1 MTKSIKRIPHPSGK
15 DENVG
20 GLFSKEFI
28 VDMEVGRLSSD
39 SPLAQRAIDI
49 ANSTSYWNSIR
60 KRVTERIYVPTENPL
75 DSDNKANITIPNIL
89 PHGTVTRRTVE
100 PMMVTMCSTKLN
112 RIGTE
117 LKTRIKAPK
126 GWKIVGADFDGQ
138 ELQIAST
145 YADKW
150 EGGFIGAS
158 PMTYIILAGSKEKG
172 TDAHTLLSKKI
183 NTDRDTAK
191 GVGFA
196 ILYGAG
202 SLTIANTIKKKFK
215 DRNEAELRGFGE
227 EAIKFKKGLKD
238 SDGYYYG
245 GTDSGCYNFMENIAL
260 RSRIPTLPCL
270 KTKISTALRPNV
282 VDNKFVT
289 GRVNWTIQASGAE
302 VLSIFL
308 TSVHWLANYFKIPA
322 QFIISIHDET
332 WFMVPEKFAE
342 QFCVIF
348 QMAHLY
354 TWSRFHY
361 GVGINDLPLSR
372 AFFSSVAIDERIRKT
387 PKEKTITPSHPE
399 GINEPSGE
407 EFSMKQMNELGWVKK
422 LETRKQLIE
431 KGIL

>member
-1 MTKSIKRIPHPSGK
+1 MVLTKIPHPSGK

-20 GLFSKEFI
+20 GLFSKEFV

-39 SPLAQRAIDI
+39 SPLAQKALDI

-60 KRVTERIYVPTENPL
+60 KRVQDRIFVATENPYDGNPVNL
-75 DSDNKANITIPNIL
+75 TIPNIL

-100 PMMVTMCSTKLN
+100 PMMVTMCSTKPHK
-112 RIGTE
+112 IGSE

-150 EGGFIGAS
+150 EGGFIGSS
-158 PMTYIILAGSKEKG
+158 PMTYIILAGSKERG
-172 TDAHTLLSKKI
+172 TDAHTLLSKTI
-183 NTDRDTAK
+183 STDRDTAK

-202 SLTIANTIKKKFK
+202 SLTVANTIKKKYK
-215 DRNEAELRGFGE
+215 DRSESELRSFGE
-227 EAIKFKKGLKD
+227 KAIRFKKGSKD
-238 SDGYYYG
+238 EDGIYYG
-245 GTDSGCYNFMENIAL
+245 GTDSGCYNFMERIAL

-270 KTKISTALRPNV
+270 KTKISTALRPSV

-308 TSVHWLANYFKIPA
+308 TSVHWLAKYFKIPA

-342 QFCVIF
+342 SFCVVF

-354 TWSRFHY
+354 TWARFHY

-387 PKEKTITPSHPE
+387 PKECTQTPSNPL
-399 GINEPSGE
+399 GNNEPQGSE
-407 EFSMKQMNELGWVKK
+407 YSMRQMDELGWVKT
-422 LETRKQLIE
+422 LRTRKNIIE
-431 KGIL
+431 RGLL